1 MKAVLHFRA
10 GPGFRERIQAAKPD
24 WLEVV
29 VVEPSVLQALKKE
42 MADADILL
50 HVLEPATAG
59 VMALAPNLRFIQK
72 IGVGLN
78 TIDLETAKS
87 GGIAVANMPGTNTR
101 AVAEMTLALM
111 FSCLRRLPTLDAETR
126 AGRGWSGD
134 PTLFDK
140 VAEIAGKTV
149 GLVGFGAV
157 PRILAPV
164 LDALG
169 ANLIYTA
176 TEEKSD
182 VPAAWRDLPALLG
195 EADIVS
201 LHVPLTPETDR
212 MIDAEAIAAMKTG
225 SYLINTA
232 RGALVDEAALL
243 DALNSGKLAAAG
255 LDVFAGEPVDRAN
268 PLLNLDNVVVA
279 PHVSWLTPE
288 TLDRS
293 LAVAFENCRRLR
305 DGEALLHAV
314 AD

>member
-10 GPGFRERIQAAKPD
+10 GPGFRERVQAAKPD

-29 VVEPSVLQALKKE
+29 VVEPGDLQALTTE
-42 MADADILL
+42 MADAEILL
-50 HVLEPATAG
+50 HVLEPATAD
-59 VMALAPNLRFIQK
+59 VMAQAPNLRFIQK

-87 GGIAVANMPGTNTR
+87 RGVAVANMPGTNTR

-111 FSCLRRLPTLDAETR
+111 FGILRRLPTLDAETR
-126 AGRGWSGD
+126 AGRGWSGN
-134 PTLFDK
+134 PALFDG
-140 VAEIAGKTV
+140 VAEIGGKTF
-149 GLVGFGAV
+149 GLVGYGAV

-164 LDALG
+164 LGALG
-169 ANLIYTA
+169 ANLVYTA
-176 TEEKSD
+176 TAEKPD
-182 VPAAWRDLPALLG
+182 APAAWRELPALLA

-201 LHVPLTPETDR
+201 LHVPLTPETDG
-212 MIDAEAIAAMKTG
+212 MINAEAIAAMKSG

-243 DALNSGKLAAAG
+243 DALTSGKLAAAG
-255 LDVFAGEPVDRAN
+255 LNVFAEEPVDPAN
-268 PLLNLDNVVVA
+268 PLLTLGNVVVA
-279 PHVSWLTPE
+279 PHVAWLTPE